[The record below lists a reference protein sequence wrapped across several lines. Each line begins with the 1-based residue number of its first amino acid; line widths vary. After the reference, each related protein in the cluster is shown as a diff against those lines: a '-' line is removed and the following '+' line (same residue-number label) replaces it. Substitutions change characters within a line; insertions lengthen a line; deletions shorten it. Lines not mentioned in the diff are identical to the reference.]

1 MAQLK
6 EIKERINSVKS
17 TRKITSAMKMVSA
30 AKLNRAQKNIAG
42 MLPYSSAMHHI
53 LRSVLSSGEDF
64 ETSLSRQRPVE
75 RVAVVAFSSDSALA
89 GSFNSN
95 VVKELRR
102 ALGAYAHLPKES
114 IRIYTI
120 GKKVFE
126 AVGKLGYTVAR
137 NFEGL
142 AARPSY
148 DVLSAFAGE
157 LIAQFGAAEVDRVEV
172 IYHHFKSAGAQVL
185 TRDVFLP
192 LTLDAAHAQ
201 EEEEAAARKILP
213 DYIVEPSS
221 SEVFAALLP
230 KSLKLKLYTML
241 LDSNASEHA
250 ARVIAM
256 QLATDNADELINDLT
271 IDYNKSRQQSITS
284 ELLDII
290 GGSMK

>member
-42 MLPYSSAMHHI
+42 MLPYSNAMQHI
-53 LRSVLSSGEDF
+53 LRSVLSLGSDL
-64 ETSLSRQRPVE
+64 ETSLSRRRPTE
-75 RVAVVAFSSDSALA
+75 RVAIVAFSSDSSLA

-95 VVKELRR
+95 VAKELRR
-102 ALGAYAHLPKES
+102 TLNAYAHLPKEK
-114 IRIYTI
+114 ILIYTI

-126 AVGKLGYTVAR
+126 AAGKLGYTVAR

-142 AARPSY
+142 AAKPDY
-148 DVLSAFAGE
+148 DTLAAFVGE
-157 LIAQFGAAEVDRVEV
+157 LIAQFEAAAIDKVEV
-172 IYHHFKSAGAQVL
+172 IYHHFKSAGYQAL
-185 TRDVFLP
+185 TREVFLP
-192 LTLDAAHAQ
+192 LTL
-201 EEEEAAARKILP
+201 EAAQAQKDAPDKKMQP

-221 SEVFAALLP
+221 AEVFAALLP
-230 KSLKLKLYTML
+230 KSLKLRLYTML
-241 LDSNASEHA
+241 LDSSASEHA

-256 QLATDNADELINDLT
+256 QLATDNADELITDLT
-271 IDYNKSRQQSITS
+271 IDYNKSRQQSITN
-284 ELLDII
+284 ELLDIV

>member
-1 MAQLK
+1 
-6 EIKERINSVKS
+6 
-17 TRKITSAMKMVSA
+17 
-30 AKLNRAQKNIAG
+30 
-42 MLPYSSAMHHI
+42 MHHI
-53 LRSVLSSGEDF
+53 LRSVLSLGDDF
-64 ETSLSRQRPVE
+64 ETSLSRQRPAE

-102 ALGAYAHLPKES
+102 TLNAYAHLPKEK
-114 IRIYTI
+114 IFVYTI

-126 AVGKLGYTVAR
+126 AAGKLGYTVAR

-142 AARPSY
+142 AAKPSY
-148 DVLSAFAGE
+148 DVLAAFAGE
-157 LIAQFGAAEVDRVEV
+157 LIEQFGAAEIDRVEV
-172 IYHHFKSAGAQVL
+172 VYHHFKSAGAQVL

-192 LTLDAAHAQ
+192 LTLDTGQ
-201 EEEEAAARKILP
+201 EEAADKKILP

-271 IDYNKSRQQSITS
+271 VDYNKSRQQSITN

>member
-1 MAQLK
+1 
-6 EIKERINSVKS
+6 
-17 TRKITSAMKMVSA
+17 MKMVSA

-42 MLPYSSAMHHI
+42 MLPYSNAMHHI
-53 LRSVLSSGEDF
+53 LRSVLSLGDDF
-64 ETSLSRQRPVE
+64 ETSLAKQRPVE

-95 VVKELRR
+95 VAKELRR
-102 ALGAYAHLPKES
+102 ALSAYAHLHKEN
-114 IRIYTI
+114 IFIYTI

-126 AVGKLGYTVAR
+126 AAGKLGYTVAR

-142 AARPSY
+142 AAKPSY
-148 DVLSAFAGE
+148 DALAALADE
-157 LIAQFGAAEVDRVEV
+157 LIGQFGAAEIDRVEV

-192 LTLDAAHAQ
+192 IALNTAQ
-201 EEEEAAARKILP
+201 GQKEATDKKILP

-271 IDYNKSRQQSITS
+271 IDYNKSRQQSITN

>member
-1 MAQLK
+1 MSQLK
-6 EIKERINSVKS
+6 EIKERISSVKS

-42 MLPYSSAMHHI
+42 MLPYSNAMHHI
-53 LRSVLSSGEDF
+53 LRSVLSLGDDF
-64 ETSLSRQRPVE
+64 ETSLSRQRPAE

-102 ALGAYAHLPKES
+102 TLNAYAHLPKEK
-114 IRIYTI
+114 IFVYTI

-126 AVGKLGYTVAR
+126 AAGKLGYTVAR

-142 AARPSY
+142 AAKPSY
-148 DVLSAFAGE
+148 DVLAAFAGE
-157 LIAQFGAAEVDRVEV
+157 LIEQFGAAEIDRVEV
-172 IYHHFKSAGAQVL
+172 VYHHFKSAGAQVL

-192 LTLDAAHAQ
+192 LTLDTGQ
-201 EEEEAAARKILP
+201 EEAADKKILP

-271 IDYNKSRQQSITS
+271 VDYNKSRQQSITN

>member
-1 MAQLK
+1 
-6 EIKERINSVKS
+6 
-17 TRKITSAMKMVSA
+17 MKMVSA

-42 MLPYSSAMHHI
+42 MLPYSNAMHHI
-53 LRSVLSSGEDF
+53 LRSVLSSGSDF
-64 ETSLSRQRPVE
+64 ETSLSTQRPAE
-75 RVAVVAFSSDSALA
+75 RVAIVAFSSDSSLA

-102 ALGAYAHLPKES
+102 TLNAYAHLPKEK
-114 IRIYTI
+114 IYIYTI

-126 AVGKLGYTVAR
+126 AAGKLGYTVAR

-142 AARPSY
+142 AAKPDY
-148 DVLSAFAGE
+148 DTLAAFAGE
-157 LIAQFGAAEVDRVEV
+157 LIAQFGAAAIDRVEV
-172 IYHHFKSAGAQVL
+172 IYHHFKSAGSQAL
-185 TRDVFLP
+185 TREVFLP
-192 LTLDAAHAQ
+192 LTLDTAHAQ
-201 EEEEAAARKILP
+201 EEAADKKILP

-221 SEVFAALLP
+221 DEVFAALLP
-230 KSLKLKLYTML
+230 KSLKLRLYTML

-256 QLATDNADELINDLT
+256 QLATDNADELITDLT
-271 IDYNKSRQQSITS
+271 VDYNKSRQQSITN

>member
-30 AKLNRAQKNIAG
+30 AKLNKAQRSIAG
-42 MLPYSSAMHHI
+42 MLPYSNAMHHI
-53 LRSVLSSGEDF
+53 LRSVLSAGSDF
-64 ETSLSRQRPVE
+64 ETSLDKQRTVE
-75 RVAVVAFSSDSALA
+75 RVAIVAFSSDSSLA

-102 ALGAYAHLPKES
+102 TLGRYAHIPKDR
-114 IRIYTI
+114 IFIYTI
-120 GKKVFE
+120 GKRVFE
-126 AVGKLGYTVAR
+126 ATGKLGYTVTR

-142 AARPSY
+142 AAKPDY
-148 DVLSAFAGE
+148 DTLAAFAGE
-157 LIAQFGAAEVDRVEV
+157 LIGQFGVAAIDKVEV
-172 IYHHFKSAGAQVL
+172 IYHHFKSAGSQTL
-185 TRDVFLP
+185 TREIFLP
-192 LTLDAAHAQ
+192 LTLDAQ
-201 EEEEAAARKILP
+201 EAPDKADKKMLP
-213 DYIVEPSS
+213 DYIVEPSAG
-221 SEVFAALLP
+221 EVLAELLP

-241 LDSNASEHA
+241 LDSSASEHA

-271 IDYNKSRQQSITS
+271 IEYNKSRQQSITS
-284 ELLDII
+284 ELLDIV

>member
-6 EIKERINSVKS
+6 EIKERISSVKS

-30 AKLNRAQKNIAG
+30 AKLNRAQKSIAG
-42 MLPYSSAMHHI
+42 MLPYSNAMHHI
-53 LRSVLSSGEDF
+53 LRSVLSLGDDF
-64 ETSLSRQRPVE
+64 ETSLSRQRPAE

-95 VVKELRR
+95 VVRELRR
-102 ALGAYAHLPKES
+102 ALSAYAHLPKEK
-114 IRIYTI
+114 IFIYTI

-126 AVGKLGYTVAR
+126 AAGKLGYTVAR

-148 DVLSAFAGE
+148 DVLAAFAEE

-201 EEEEAAARKILP
+201 DEEAAKKILP

-221 SEVFAALLP
+221 HEVFAALLP
-230 KSLKLKLYTML
+230 RSLKLKLYTML

-256 QLATDNADELINDLT
+256 QLATDNADELISDLT

>member
-1 MAQLK
+1 
-6 EIKERINSVKS
+6 
-17 TRKITSAMKMVSA
+17 MKMVSA

-42 MLPYSSAMHHI
+42 MHPYSSAMHHI
-53 LRSVLSSGEDF
+53 LRSVLSSGSDF
-64 ETSLSRQRPVE
+64 ETSLARQRPAE
-75 RVAVVAFSSDSALA
+75 RVAIVAFSSDSSLA

-95 VVKELRR
+95 VAKELRR
-102 ALGAYAHLPKES
+102 TLGAYAHLPKEQ
-114 IRIYTI
+114 IFIYTI

-126 AVGKLGYTVAR
+126 AAGKLGYAVAR

-142 AARPSY
+142 AAKPDY
-148 DVLSAFAGE
+148 DTLAAFAQE
-157 LIAQFGAAEVDRVEV
+157 LIAQFSSAAIDRVEV
-172 IYHHFKSAGAQVL
+172 IYHHFKSAGAQLL
-185 TRDVFLP
+185 TREVFLP
-192 LTLDAAHAQ
+192 ITLEDAQAQ
-201 EEEEAAARKILP
+201 QAAPANKILP

-221 SEVFAALLP
+221 DEVFAALLP

-241 LDSNASEHA
+241 LDSCASEHA

-256 QLATDNADELINDLT
+256 QLATDNADELITDLT